1 MVQYRKDSHQNT
13 TLSSVN
19 RLMEDD
25 IALRSL
31 EESVKPSATATNLNL
46 VDRFEESQSQVSKAS
61 GRNAGSLMN
70 VVRNPMFISGGSA
83 AALVLILALYL
94 RPPIVTKQCE
104 DGGDEEEEERI
115 DIGQLAM
122 WVGGS
127 ALAAVVISRVWKK
140 G

>member
-1 MVQYRKDSHQNT
+1 
-13 TLSSVN
+13 
-19 RLMEDD
+19 MEDD

-104 DGGDEEEEERI
+104 DGGDEEEQERI